1 VLSESV
7 DEADLPG
14 GEPLDDFS
22 GLFVGLETRV
32 PLLGGG
38 ERRYVNFDN
47 AATTPALRGV
57 AEAVNDLLPWYASVH
72 RGTGYKSLLT
82 TQVYEQC
89 RSVVAGFFGADLD
102 DHIVLFAGNSTDA
115 VNKISRRLSLREG
128 QFVVVTL
135 MEHHSNLLPWR
146 QRGEVRYV
154 RVHPR
159 SGVPD
164 LDHLEEILRAN
175 PGRVPLVAVSG
186 ASNISGC
193 VPPVCE
199 IARLAH
205 RHGAQLLVDAAQ
217 LAAHR
222 PIRMGRLGD
231 EDAVDFLVCSA
242 HKIYAPYGVGV
253 LIGPRAFFRD
263 GPPAAPGGGTVALVT
278 RDDVI
283 WAEAPELEEAGSPN
297 VLGAVAV
304 ARALRILGS
313 IGMERIAR
321 HERTLTRLLLRRLC
335 ALDGVRVFGPCLYGG
350 RYDRVGVVPF
360 LVDGLPHALVAAAL
374 GYEWGIGVR
383 HGCFCAH
390 PYIIELLEVGRD
402 RLADLQRRVLSGD
415 GTGHPGFTRASLAL
429 YNTVDEV
436 EHLVEALA
444 TIIRD
449 GPWGTYRELRATG
462 EFVPDGFE
470 PEFEQRFRL

>member
-1 VLSESV
+1 MLSESV
-7 DEADLPG
+7 DEAMLPG
-14 GEPLDDFS
+14 EEPLGDFS

-47 AATTPALRGV
+47 AATTPAFRGV

-89 RSVVAGFFGADLD
+89 RSVIAEFFGAGRD
-102 DHIVLFAGNSTDA
+102 DRMVLFSCNTTHA
-115 VNKISRRLSLREG
+115 VNKISRRLSVREG

-135 MEHHSNLLPWR
+135 MEHHSNILPWR

-154 RVHPR
+154 RVRPR

-186 ASNISGC
+186 ASNVSGC

-205 RHGAQLLVDAAQ
+205 RHGARLLLDAAQ

-222 PIRMGRLGD
+222 PIRMGRPGD
-231 EDAVDFLVCSA
+231 EDAIDFLVCSA
-242 HKIYAPYGVGV
+242 HKIYAPYGTGV
-253 LIGPRAFFRD
+253 LIGPRAFFEG
-263 GPPAAPGGGTVALVT
+263 GPPSAPGGGTVSLVT
-278 RDDVI
+278 RDDII
-283 WAEAPELEEAGSPN
+283 WAEPPELEEPGSPN

-304 ARALRILGS
+304 ARALRILRS
-313 IGMERIAR
+313 IGMERVVR
-321 HERTLTRLLLRRLC
+321 HERALTRLLLRRLC
-335 ALDGVRVFGPCLYGG
+335 ALDGVHVFGPCPYAG
-350 RYDRVGVVPF
+350 RHDRVGVVPF
-360 LVDGLPHALVAAAL
+360 LVDGMPHALVAAAL

-390 PYIIELLEVGRD
+390 PYIIELLEIEAD
-402 RLADLQRRVLSGD
+402 RLADLRRRILSGD

-429 YNTVDEV
+429 YNSADEV
-436 EHLVEALA
+436 EYLIEALA

-449 GPWGTYRELRATG
+449 GPRGTYRELPATG
-462 EFVPDGFE
+462 EFVPEGFE
-470 PEFEQRFRL
+470 PRFEERFRL